1 MTQFYPTE
9 IIDEVNRRLNVRK
22 LMQAIDYRFDKYQE
36 GPKAGKGFCPIHR
49 EGLFRNLLID
59 LETHTFRCQYTQ
71 CPGSKGGSLVSL
83 FSQSM
88 GVDMDVA
95 VRRLVREQELDIA
108 LPVNHAWVAEELARS
123 EELLAGGDLDG
134 AETAFTGILDADPAN
149 PEAHHGLFKTYES
162 RGDTERRAE
171 KLVEVCRLK
180 IAAGRAADVP
190 DLIQEWSESDAD
202 SPDARFAFAEL
213 LVARGEAE
221 SAVMEL
227 MGGGDACEGVG
238 ALDAAI
244 HAYKRAA
251 AISQEN
257 QIDVIDVTPH
267 IIRVLAL
274 ADRSAEAVEYLYQQ
288 ADAAAAAG
296 DLESATEC
304 VILAIDAEPER
315 EESHRRLLTF
325 APHLAPTDVL
335 RDQVIQS
342 AEFLR
347 SHNEH
352 EFATHALESFL
363 PLLPD
368 DEHVLHALI
377 NDYNNNGRAQEAFD
391 LEARLARLLYAS
403 NRQQEAREIIDNV
416 LTWQPQHVAMLQ
428 VFTEILEAEE
438 VGAEAR
444 ETRRRLVRALQA
456 QGQFSEALSTL
467 DHSALDAA
475 DPDVME
481 LRAAALE
488 GLGRAG
494 DAQARDQAVAVL
506 EELAEKHLEE
516 SLGRRALG
524 YLQRAVD
531 LQDEPSNEL
540 LFKMARAHLR
550 NKDYPAVRDTVISI
564 CENLAGN
571 DRLDEAILEA
581 ERYSNLI
588 PEDIDLVRY
597 LVELYLRFDDKP
609 AAVARLRRLAQ
620 ELTRSGRAEEGEEIL
635 EQANEL
641 EPKNLDS
648 LTRLLEHYLEVNAL
662 EKAQLIRLQM
672 AALQQEEDKHPEA
685 AATLEQYLAEAP
697 TDTATIGLLLQLYD
711 RLEEDAKGRE
721 WRLQLARIHRNNG
734 DFDREA
740 RVLRDTLLR
749 FADDEEV
756 LGLLMQ
762 AEFARGD
769 MQAGVQNTL
778 RLAAI
783 QRKAKKTE
791 SARKTLLRAAEK
803 VPENLDIN
811 RELFNHH
818 MDSRQ
823 PHQAIPWG
831 KKVIALLRTAGNV
844 SDAAAVF
851 DQVVALDPDNL
862 VLKQEQLTFLEDAGR
877 EGEVAEKRLLLA
889 QVYREQERFADAE
902 LLLEAIVRTDP
913 RHVPARQA
921 LADLHLHLG
930 ENAQAEAQLLQIAAL
945 HHLDGEDREAR
956 VVLQSIIS
964 VNPAHTEARRQ
975 LAQIHR
981 AEGDPAAAVDILRDL
996 AEIYRKQ
1003 QQEAEALAVEREAL
1017 ELDPFNEKL
1026 GSQVLEGLIAAG
1038 RHSQAAEHLERTGR
1052 HLQEKGEHE
1061 KALEQFDRIIS
1072 LQPGRL
1078 SGRKL
1083 RAEVL
1088 TKLGRTEEALAEL
1101 QALAELALTNPA
1113 GAESG
1118 AGERPSTARTA
1129 LQIVPEYTFDQFVIG
1144 SNNDF
1149 ACATALAIARSPA
1162 RAYNPFFLYANVGLG
1177 KTHLC
1182 NAIANYLLERD
1193 PSANIIYTNSED
1205 FTDELV
1211 AAIQDN
1217 DVQQFRTRYRN
1228 LDLLVVDDVQFLAGK
1243 ERAQEE
1249 FFHIFNSLFQAKRQ
1263 IVITSDRPPA
1273 EIAHLESRLR
1283 SRFGAG
1289 VIVDIASPDFETRVA
1304 ILKREIAESNLEVP
1318 AWVPRLIAEKIDTNV
1333 RDLKGALNQVK
1344 AMRELRRE
1352 DLTEATVTR
1361 LLTSLYPTA
1370 SATAPPDTTGER
1382 DWLGFMGS

>member
-1 MTQFYPTE
+1 MTPFYPPE
-9 IIDEVNRRLNVRK
+9 ILEEVNRRVSVRA
-22 LMQAIDYRFDKYQE
+22 LMQAINYRFDKYQE
-36 GPKAGKGFCPIHR
+36 GPKSGKGFCPIHR
-49 EGLFRNLLID
+49 EGLFRNLVID
-59 LETHTFRCQYTQ
+59 LESRTFRCQYTQ

-83 FSQSM
+83 FSQASNL
-88 GVDMDVA
+88 DMDAA
-95 VRRLVREQELDIA
+95 VRRLVRDQNLEIV
-108 LPVNHAWVAEELARS
+108 LPVNHDWVAAELARAD
-123 EELLAGGDLDG
+123 EALEAGDLDG
-134 AETAFTGILDADPAN
+134 AEALFTGILEADPQN
-149 PEAHHGLFKTYES
+149 PEAHHGLLKIYDG
-162 RGDTERRAE
+162 RGASDQRAV

-180 IAAGRAADVP
+180 IAAGRAMDVA

-221 SAVMEL
+221 AAVMEL

-238 ALDAAI
+238 ELDAAI

-251 AISQEN
+251 SISQEN

-267 IIRVLAL
+267 IIRVLTL
-274 ADRSAEAVEYLYQQ
+274 AGRTPEAVEYLYQQ

-296 DLESATEC
+296 DLTSAAEC
-304 VILAIDAEPER
+304 AILAIEADPER
-315 EESHRRLLTF
+315 EESHRRLLTI
-325 APHLAPTDVL
+325 APHLEPTDVL
-335 RDQVIQS
+335 RDQVIHS
-342 AEFLR
+342 SEFLR

-363 PLLPD
+363 TVLPD

-391 LEARLARLLYAS
+391 LEARLARLLYL
-403 NRQQEAREIIDNV
+403 NGREPEAREIIDNV
-416 LTWQPQHVAMLQ
+416 LTWQPQHVGMLQ
-428 VFTEILEAEE
+428 AFTEILEKEDA
-438 VGAEAR
+438 GAEAR

-456 QGQFSEALSTL
+456 QGRFNDALSTL
-467 DHSALDAA
+467 NHPALAA
-475 DPDVME
+475 TDPDVME
-481 LRAAALE
+481 LRAASLE
-488 GLGRAG
+488 GLARSG
-494 DAQARDQAVAVL
+494 DAQAREQAVAVL
-506 EELAEKHLEE
+506 EELAEKHLDE

-564 CENLAGN
+564 CENLAGH

-588 PEDIDLVRY
+588 PEDVDLVRY

-620 ELTRSGRAEEGEEIL
+620 ELTRANRTREAEEIS

-648 LTRLLEHYLEVNAL
+648 LMRQLEHYLQVNAP
-662 EKAQLIRLQM
+662 EKAQLVRLQI
-672 AALQQEEDKHPEA
+672 AGLQQEQDLHPEA
-685 AATLEQYLAEAP
+685 AETLEQYLADSP
-697 TDTATIGLLLQLYD
+697 TDTATMGLLLQLYD
-711 RLEEDAKGRE
+711 RMEEDSKARE
-721 WRLQLARIHRNNG
+721 WRLQLARVYRNNS

-740 RVLRDTLLR
+740 RILRDVLLR

-756 LGLLMQ
+756 LSLLMQ

-769 MQAGVQNTL
+769 LQAGVQNAL
-778 RLAAI
+778 RLTAI

-803 VPENLDIN
+803 VPENLEVN
-811 RELFNHH
+811 RELFNYHLE
-818 MDSRQ
+818 SRQ

-831 KKVIALLRTAGNV
+831 KKVIALLRTAGSI

-851 DQVVALDPDNL
+851 DQIVTLDPDNL

-877 EGEVAEKRLLLA
+877 EGEVSEKRLLLA
-889 QVYREQERFADAE
+889 RVYREQERFTDAE

-913 RHVPARQA
+913 RHIAARQA

-945 HHLDGEDREAR
+945 HHLEGEDREAR
-956 VVLQSIIS
+956 LVLESIIS
-964 VNPAHTEARRQ
+964 VNPSHTEARRQ

-1003 QQEAEALAVEREAL
+1003 NREAEALAVEREAL
-1017 ELDPFNEKL
+1017 ELDPSNEQL
-1026 GSQVLEGLIAAG
+1026 SAQVLEGLIAAG
-1038 RHSQAAEHLERTGR
+1038 RHSQAAEHLEKTGR
-1052 HLQEKGEHE
+1052 HLQEKGEYQ
-1061 KALEQFDRIIS
+1061 KALEQFNRIIE
-1072 LQPGRL
+1072 LQPARL
-1078 SGRKL
+1078 SARKV
-1083 RAEVL
+1083 RAEIL
-1088 TKLGRTEEALAEL
+1088 MKLGQTQEALAEL
-1101 QALAELALTNPA
+1101 QQLAELALNAPA
-1113 GAESG
+1113 GAAEA
-1118 AGERPSTARTA
+1118 AGERPTTARTA

-1182 NAIANYLLERD
+1182 NAIANYLLEHD
-1193 PSANIIYTNSED
+1193 PAANIIYTNSED

-1211 AAIQDN
+1211 AAIQN
-1217 DVQQFRTRYRN
+1217 NNVQQFRTRYRN

-1304 ILKREIAESNLEVP
+1304 ILKREIAETELEMP

-1352 DLTEATVTR
+1352 ELTEPTVTR
-1361 LLTSLYPTA
+1361 LLTSLYPSANPPATPAA
-1370 SATAPPDTTGER
+1370 SGER
-1382 DWLGFMGS
+1382 DWLGLMGN